1 MCFYFCSFLLQPVFV
16 SRFYN
21 PYLVLRFRPPSHLSC
36 ASFCIPSFRSSSLA
50 AFYLLSKHISRD
62 PINGMR
68 TLFRTRCLVSASF
81 ISSFLSISSS
91 WYAALDTNGEETISQ
106 VLTSF
111 RNQLSRFLSHQYHLG
126 GMRLWSLILDIRYSE
141 NYSSGSTHPHPTY
154 SDPDHKYT
162 HFSYANIC
170 FRTYDHTSFLAPV
183 FCIRYVSL
191 IGTLFFWIRYLGA
204 GYRRII

>member
-1 MCFYFCSFLLQPVFV
+1 M
-16 SRFYN
+16 
-21 PYLVLRFRPPSHLSC
+21 
-36 ASFCIPSFRSSSLA
+36 
-50 AFYLLSKHISRD
+50 
-62 PINGMR
+62 
-68 TLFRTRCLVSASF
+68 
-81 ISSFLSISSS
+81 ISSS

-154 SDPDHKYT
+154 SDLDHKYT

-183 FCIRYVSL
+183 FLYPLCITNWNLILLDTIFRSRIQTYHLGDIPIMCRY
-191 IGTLFFWIRYLGA
+191 FWAPWSCSPYFGSAFYMSCMFCVRLVLDPKVFVTNYLAA
-204 GYRRII
+204 G